1 MPAAMK
7 ADRLETACH
16 ALVGRFRRQ
25 RPLRAG
31 SLLVTIFGD
40 SLWPRG
46 GAVTLGSLIRLAAPF
61 GVAERLVRTS
71 VARLAGEGWLENRRV
86 GRLSEYRPTTTGR
99 QRFATATSRV
109 YGETPHSWSGRWTLV
124 VLPSAMPRERERVRQ
139 QLAWSG
145 YGEPRPGL
153 FAHPFLSVAQARE
166 QLASLPGA
174 DQLYVFE
181 ATTGR
186 PDEDRRIA
194 SVGWDLDELAT
205 RYRRFIRQFAP
216 IQDAL
221 GQRQSPPPEAAFTI
235 RTLLIHEYR
244 KIQLRDPLLPGSL
257 LPQDWIGAD
266 AQTLSRDLY
275 TRLFPAAEKHLDAAG
290 ACLAGEL
297 PPPEAETFRRFGGLP
312 RR

>member
-1 MPAAMK
+1 MSQ
-7 ADRLETACH
+7 DRLHTVCN

-61 GVAERLVRTS
+61 GIAERLVRTS

-86 GRLSEYRPTTTGR
+86 GRLSEYRPTGAGR
-99 QRFATATSRV
+99 QRFATATGRV
-109 YGETPHSWSGRWTLV
+109 YGETPHRWSGRWTLV

-153 FAHPFLSVAQARE
+153 FAHPFLTVAQARE
-166 QLASLPGA
+166 QLDGLPGA

-181 ATTGR
+181 AATGR

-194 SVGWDLDELAT
+194 SAGWDLDELAA
-205 RYRRFIRQFAP
+205 RYRRFMRQFAP
-216 IQDAL
+216 IHAAL
-221 GQRQSPPPEAAFTI
+221 GGRVAPAPETAFTI

-244 KIQLRDPLLPGSL
+244 KIQLRDPLLPDSL
-257 LPQDWIGAD
+257 LPPDWVGAE
-266 AQTLSRDLY
+266 AHVLSRDLY
-275 TRLFPAAEKHLDAAG
+275 TRLFPAAEQHLDAIG
-290 ACLAGEL
+290 ACLAGPL
-297 PPPEAETFRRFGGLP
+297 PPPEPETFRRFGGLP